1 MMQMWRNNR
10 QENKFRPTGQSGMT
24 LVEVAT
30 ALAIAALVI
39 GGIING
45 YNYCTQAS
53 QKSALMLAASAMA
66 MQRVEETRSATWDTA
81 AYPPVDQLYET
92 NFPVKV
98 VTLDISGDGMVT
110 TPATVYTYISQIS
123 ATPPLKRIRVDC
135 VWQYRNGAWLTNSV
149 ETCRAP
155 KQ

>member
-1 MMQMWRNNR
+1 MHMRRLNNQGAR
-10 QENKFRPTGQSGMT
+10 FQSNAQAGMT
-24 LVEVAT
+24 LVEVT
-30 ALAIAALVI
+30 VALAIAALVI

-45 YNYCTQAS
+45 YNYCTQAA
-53 QKSALMLAASAMA
+53 QKSALMLAASSMA

-81 AYPPVDQLYET
+81 AYPPVDQLFAT
-92 NFPVKV
+92 NFPAKV
-98 VTLDISGDGMVT
+98 VTLDVSGDGKVT
-110 TPATVYTYISQIS
+110 TPATVYTDISQIS

-135 VWQYRNGAWLTNSV
+135 VWQYRNAVWMTNTI

>member
-1 MMQMWRNNR
+1 
-10 QENKFRPTGQSGMT
+10 MT
-24 LVEVAT
+24 LVEVST
-30 ALAIAALVI
+30 ALAIATLVI

-66 MQRVEETRSATWDTA
+66 LQRVEETRSATWDTA
-81 AYPPVDQLYET
+81 AYPPVDELYET
-92 NFPVKV
+92 NFPSRV
-98 VTLDISGDGMVT
+98 VTLDVSGDGLVT
-110 TPATVYTYISQIS
+110 TPATVYTYITQIS
-123 ATPPLKRIRVDC
+123 ATPPLKRVRVDC

>member
-1 MMQMWRNNR
+1 MHMCRVNNQGDR
-10 QENKFRPTGQSGMT
+10 FRSKAQSGMT
-24 LVEVAT
+24 LVEVTT

-45 YNYCTQAS
+45 YNYCTQAA
-53 QKSALMLAASAMA
+53 QKSALMLAASSLA

-81 AYPPVDQLYET
+81 AWPVVDQLFAT
-92 NFPVKV
+92 NFPAKPVI
-98 VTLDISGDGMVT
+98 LDVSGDGKVT

-123 ATPPLKRIRVDC
+123 TTPPLKRIRVDC
-135 VWQYRNGAWLTNSV
+135 VWQYRNVVWLTNSI